1 MPVFSGQ
8 RFVPRSAQS
17 PTRTPRAG
25 YRGLDAQARQD
36 GADLLPACVSV
47 MERLRD
53 DDAGSSL
60 QGPIVNDD
68 PAFRVDR
75 PQPESDAGWSRQLTP
90 DLVAR

>member
-1 MPVFSGQ
+1 
-8 RFVPRSAQS
+8 
-17 PTRTPRAG
+17 
-25 YRGLDAQARQD
+25 
-36 GADLLPACVSV
+36 

-68 PAFRVDR
+68 HAFRVDR